1 MDFHEQQIKE
11 IIDFGVSNHRKS
23 MKKHLLRPEITPR
36 PLGVG
41 KQTRYLGLLASR
53 ACSSFTDKTK
63 HTVSGTT
70 LRLAAEMEFSEVS
83 EVGPNTKNTTKTLVF
98 GDM

>member
-1 MDFHEQQIKE
+1 MKNFDFLMIFMDFHEQQIKE

-41 KQTRYLGLLASR
+41 KQTRYLGLLASHAR
-53 ACSSFTDKTK
+53 SSCMDLKQTY
-63 HTVSGTT
+63 G
-70 LRLAAEMEFSEVS
+70 
-83 EVGPNTKNTTKTLVF
+83 
-98 GDM
+98 